1 MCGIML
7 TTKPWSIA
15 NPLRKPSVICHS
27 NAARFWPDEKFASP
41 FNFYRHKAVAD
52 AMKRGPAA
60 FGNPY
65 SAQESKSSVRKPL
78 RRDIS
83 NCPITADAD
92 IFDFEIHFARLV
104 YTKAIFSSL
113 NSGSPVLSSM
123 RWSGSDP
130 TIGTTDDVQT
140 SEALCN
146 TIVRHRIAIRPQAIT
161 LAAGLRALAAK
172 WKNGVPRQMI
182 LSIDAGPPASLYAFS
197 ATFPP

>member
-83 NCPITADAD
+83 NCPITAEADVPRLRNIYRPSVNAD
-92 IFDFEIHFARLV
+92 IEFVGRNGLCCPDTAALRHGPSFPD
-104 YTKAIFSSL
+104 SL
-113 NSGSPVLSSM
+113 TAGSPSSFPPRTLTLSSHQ
-123 RWSGSDP
+123 G
-130 TIGTTDDVQT
+130 IFG
-140 SEALCN
+140 
-146 TIVRHRIAIRPQAIT
+146 
-161 LAAGLRALAAK
+161 
-172 WKNGVPRQMI
+172 
-182 LSIDAGPPASLYAFS
+182 
-197 ATFPP
+197 

>member
-104 YTKAIFSSL
+104 YTKAIFIGKSGLVCEKVAGRPAATSPNSPARTGWPRPSSVKSL
-113 NSGSPVLSSM
+113 RFSSKASPV
-123 RWSGSDP
+123 G
-130 TIGTTDDVQT
+130 
-140 SEALCN
+140 
-146 TIVRHRIAIRPQAIT
+146 
-161 LAAGLRALAAK
+161 
-172 WKNGVPRQMI
+172 
-182 LSIDAGPPASLYAFS
+182 
-197 ATFPP
+197 